1 MRLLLRLFINAA
13 ALWVAVRLVPGIS
26 FAGNPLLLLAVALV
40 FGVVNTI
47 VKPLVT
53 LLSLPAVL
61 LTLGIFLLV
70 INALMLW
77 FTGWLSTSL
86 GLGFQVDGFG
96 AASRPLTAW
105 LRAARSISGLGCE
118 LGTDLADSAPA
129 RVEVIDLK
137 MPQHARASTAST
149 TGSRCP
155 TPIRRAGGRWRRGT

>member
-77 FTGWLSTSL
+77 FTGWLSTNL
-86 GLGFQVDGFG
+86 GLGFHVDGFG
-96 AASRPLTAW
+96 AAFLGGIIVSLVAWALSVFLDRP
-105 LRAARSISGLGCE
+105 RDEEKR
-118 LGTDLADSAPA
+118 
-129 RVEVIDLK
+129 
-137 MPQHARASTAST
+137 
-149 TGSRCP
+149 
-155 TPIRRAGGRWRRGT
+155 

>member
-1 MRLLLRLFINAA
+1 MRLLLRLLINAA

-26 FAGNPLLLLAVALV
+26 FDGNPVLLLVVALV

-47 VKPLVT
+47 LKPIVT

-86 GLGFQVDGFG
+86 GLGFHVAGFG
-96 AASRPLTAW
+96 AAFLGGIVVSLVAW
-105 LRAARSISGLGCE
+105 ALSVFL
-118 LGTDLADSAPA
+118 DQP
-129 RVEVIDLK
+129 
-137 MPQHARASTAST
+137 
-149 TGSRCP
+149 
-155 TPIRRAGGRWRRGT
+155 RREQESP